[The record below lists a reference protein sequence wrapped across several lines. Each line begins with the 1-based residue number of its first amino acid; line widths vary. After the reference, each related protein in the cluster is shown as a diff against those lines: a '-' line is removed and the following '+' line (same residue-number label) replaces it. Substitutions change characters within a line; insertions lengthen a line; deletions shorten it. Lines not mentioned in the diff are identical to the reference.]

1 MKVDVS
7 TCALELPPHLGGL
20 IASFGPMLEF
30 RVTYTGSR
38 ATVTLVYGD
47 PPPQKR
53 KGGTGRGRRRKKPVP
68 GKAQGGTKLVAQPPV
83 ALPPVIPPPPSP
95 PERKQPLVEPA
106 SPERPYTTQEIVRFK
121 RTSVP
126 PPTSTSTP
134 KTTTPVKRSTTTAP
148 VESPLGLVV
157 PATKRK
163 ATSPTTQPAKT
174 KPPPESAPPVDDEWT
189 IAISGLRR
197 HLHQYIQGDTQKPEL
212 LRGGFL
218 NQHHW
223 KTMEDGST
231 YELHSKIFNETKGIV
246 VTHRRDQTYRQCI
259 LFAELDN
266 RSIHRML
273 QAVCGPDYSKVVQ
286 QLHQIREKLLSL
298 RDTPGSPK

>member
-1 MKVDVS
+1 
-7 TCALELPPHLGGL
+7 
-20 IASFGPMLEF
+20 MLEF
-30 RVTYTGSR
+30 RVSYTGSR

-53 KGGTGRGRRRKKPVP
+53 KGGTERGRRRKKPVL
-68 GKAQGGTKLVAQPPV
+68 GKDQGGTKLAAQPSV
-83 ALPPVIPPPPSP
+83 TPPPPSP

-106 SPERPYTTQEIVRFK
+106 SPERPYTTQDIIMFK

-126 PPTSTSTP
+126 PPTSSSTP
-134 KTTTPVKRSTTTAP
+134 KTTTPVQRSTTTAP
-148 VESPLGLVV
+148 VESPHGLVV

-174 KPPPESAPPVDDEWT
+174 KPPPESAPPADDEWT

-197 HLHQYIQGDTQKPEL
+197 HLHQYIQGDTLKPQL
-212 LRGGFL
+212 LRGGFS
-218 NQHHW
+218 NAHW
-223 KTMEDGST
+223 KPMEDGSS
-231 YELHSKIFNETKGIV
+231 YELHSRIFGKTKGIV

-273 QAVCGPDYSKVVQ
+273 QAVCGPDYSQVVQ
-286 QLHQIREKLLSL
+286 HLQQIKDKLPSL
-298 RDTPGSPK
+298 RDTPSSPKQYNLT

>member
-148 VESPLGLVV
+148 VESPLGLVNHR
-157 PATKRK
+157 PPSQPRP
-163 ATSPTTQPAKT
+163 SRRRNPLPLLTTNGPL
-174 KPPPESAPPVDDEWT
+174 PSVDFVV
-189 IAISGLRR
+189 ISISTYRGTRR
-197 HLHQYIQGDTQKPEL
+197 NQKL
-212 LRGGFL
+212 LRGGF
-218 NQHHW
+218 
-223 KTMEDGST
+223 
-231 YELHSKIFNETKGIV
+231 
-246 VTHRRDQTYRQCI
+246 
-259 LFAELDN
+259 
-266 RSIHRML
+266 
-273 QAVCGPDYSKVVQ
+273 
-286 QLHQIREKLLSL
+286 
-298 RDTPGSPK
+298 